1 MIETIGLACTVE
13 QRNRSVMT
21 EVCANASART
31 GRITHEQERIGI
43 TQGDRTSDGERRTRE
58 AAHQPEP
65 ESKQQ
70 TSSFSFLL
78 PYSLTF
84 FSLNYSTESSR
95 IIVLLVMSS
104 ELSKC
109 QLVRRG
115 HNKVLF
121 LPVHHAHRLPF
132 TFCILPDLSE

>member
-58 AAHQPEP
+58 AAHQ
-65 ESKQQ
+65 SQSQNQSNKLLH
-70 TSSFSFLL
+70 FLL